1 MKLRHSARTD
11 VGRTRDHNEDDFG
24 VGEGAGVEQ
33 YGELLIVCDGMGGHA
48 AGEVASRLGVET
60 ILSTYY
66 SDASPDRVDVLRRAF
81 ERANARIHAEGR
93 GAMGTTGVAALFYQ
107 GMLHVANV
115 GDSRA
120 YLIRNDEICQVS
132 RDHSL
137 VGEQV
142 AAGVIT
148 ADQARS
154 SYYRNVITRALGY
167 QPEVQVDLFHLPLQ
181 AGDMVVL
188 CSDGLHGLVGDEEIS
203 EIVRSMP
210 LADAVDRLI
219 DLANERGGTDNIT
232 AIVAQVD
239 ELDALPAGIDHPR
252 TERTTAELPV
262 TVTGATV
269 EFPATAQLPAE
280 PATERISP
288 PPAAPPTAPP
298 PPALPPQR
306 ESVPRRMNWL
316 GATLATALFVGLVA
330 VTLFVAY
337 PSVLAPG
344 PANLAPAEPQPTI
357 AATQAPPA
365 NVPPT
370 DIPTLQPPTQN
381 PAIIP
386 ATPSTP
392 SPSATQPTMATPSPS
407 AAQPGTATPSPSA
420 TQPGT
425 ASPSPGV
432 TDTIAPAVTATP
444 GASPATL
451 IATPTRTPIPLTPLT
466 RTPTP

>member
-11 VGRTRDHNEDDFG
+11 VGKTRDHNEDDFG

-280 PATERISP
+280 PATERILPQPATP
-288 PPAAPPTAPP
+288 PPAAPQPAPP
-298 PPALPPQR
+298 SQR

-316 GATLATALFVGLVA
+316 GATLATALFAGLVA
-330 VTLFVAY
+330 VTLFVTY

-344 PANLAPAEPQPTI
+344 PANLAPAEPQPTT
-357 AATQAPPA
+357 AATQAPPT

>member
-167 QPEVQVDLFHLPLQ
+167 QSEVQVDLFHLPLQ

-316 GATLATALFVGLVA
+316 GATLATALFAGLVA
-330 VTLFVAY
+330 VILFVAY

>member
-167 QPEVQVDLFHLPLQ
+167 QSEVQVDLFHLPLQ

-188 CSDGLHGLVGDEEIS
+188 CSDGLHGLVGDEEIC

-239 ELDALPAGIDHPR
+239 ELDALPAGTDHPQP
-252 TERTTAELPV
+252 ERATVELPT
-262 TVTGATV
+262 TVTSATV
-269 EFPATAQLPAE
+269 EFPATARFPAE

-357 AATQAPPA
+357 AAPQAPPT

-381 PAIIP
+381 PAAVP
-386 ATPSTP
+386 ATP
-392 SPSATQPTMATPSPS
+392 
-407 AAQPGTATPSPSA
+407 ATPSPSA
-420 TQPGT
+420 TQPATVTPSPSATQPAT
-425 ASPSPGV
+425 AMPSPGV

-451 IATPTRTPIPLTPLT
+451 IATPTRTPILLMPLT

>member
-280 PATERISP
+280 PATERILPQPATP
-288 PPAAPPTAPP
+288 PPAAPQPAPP
-298 PPALPPQR
+298 SQR

-316 GATLATALFVGLVA
+316 GATLATALFAGLVA

>member
-11 VGRTRDHNEDDFG
+11 VGKTRDHNEDDFG
-24 VGEGAGVEQ
+24 VGEGAGTEQ

-167 QPEVQVDLFHLPLQ
+167 QSEVQVDLFHLPLQ

-188 CSDGLHGLVGDEEIS
+188 CSDGLHGLVGDEEIY

-239 ELDALPAGIDHPR
+239 ELDALPATTDDAEP
-252 TERTTAELPV
+252 ERATVELPT
-262 TVTGATV
+262 TVTSATV
-269 EFPATAQLPAE
+269 EFPATARFPAE

-316 GATLATALFVGLVA
+316 GATLATALFAGLVA

>member
-93 GAMGTTGVAALFYQ
+93 GAMGTTGVAALFYK
-107 GMLHVANV
+107 GMLHIANV

-167 QPEVQVDLFHLPLQ
+167 QSEVQVDLFHLPLQ

-188 CSDGLHGLVGDEEIS
+188 CSDGLHGLVGDEEIY

-210 LADAVDRLI
+210 LADAVDQLI

-232 AIVAQVD
+232 AIVARVD
-239 ELDALPAGIDHPR
+239 ELDALPATTDDAEP
-252 TERTTAELPV
+252 ERATVELPA
-262 TVTGATV
+262 TVTGTTV
-269 EFPATAQLPAE
+269 EFPATARFPAE

-288 PPAAPPTAPP
+288 HPAPPTAPP
-298 PPALPPQR
+298 PPALPPQH

-316 GATLATALFVGLVA
+316 GATLTTALFAGLVA

-386 ATPSTP
+386 ATPATP
-392 SPSATQPTMATPSPS
+392 SPSAT
-407 AAQPGTATPSPSA
+407 QPGTATPSPSA

-432 TDTIAPAVTATP
+432 TDTIAPTIAPAATATP
-444 GASPATL
+444 GESPTTL

>member
-142 AAGVIT
+142 AAGVLT

-167 QPEVQVDLFHLPLQ
+167 QAEVQVDLFHLPLK

-188 CSDGLHGLVGDEEIS
+188 CSDGLHGLVGDEEIY

-232 AIVAQVD
+232 AIVAHVD
-239 ELDALPAGIDHPR
+239 EVDALPASTDHPR
-252 TERTTAELPV
+252 TERTIAELPT
-262 TVTGATV
+262 TVTSATV
-269 EFPATAQLPAE
+269 EFPATARFPAE
-280 PATERISP
+280 SATERILPQPATP
-288 PPAAPPTAPP
+288 PPAAPQ
-298 PPALPPQR
+298 PASPSQR

-316 GATLATALFVGLVA
+316 GATLATALFAGLVA

-344 PANLAPAEPQPTI
+344 PANLAPAEPQPMI
-357 AATQAPPA
+357 VATQAPPA

-370 DIPTLQPPTQN
+370 DIPTLQPPIQN

-392 SPSATQPTMATPSPS
+392 SPSATQPA
-407 AAQPGTATPSPSA
+407 TATPSPST
-420 TQPGT
+420 TQPAT

-432 TDTIAPAVTATP
+432 TDTIAPTIAPAVTATP

-451 IATPTRTPIPLTPLT
+451 IATPTRTPIPLMPLT

>member
-167 QPEVQVDLFHLPLQ
+167 QSEVQVDLFHLPLQ

-280 PATERISP
+280 PATERILPQPATP
-288 PPAAPPTAPP
+288 PPAAPQPAPP
-298 PPALPPQR
+298 SQR

-316 GATLATALFVGLVA
+316 GATLATALFAGLVA
-330 VTLFVAY
+330 VTLFVTY

-344 PANLAPAEPQPTI
+344 PANLAPAEPQPTT
-357 AATQAPPA
+357 AATQAPPT

-381 PAIIP
+381 PAAVP
-386 ATPSTP
+386 ATP
-392 SPSATQPTMATPSPS
+392 
-407 AAQPGTATPSPSA
+407 ATPSPSA
-420 TQPGT
+420 TQPATVTPSPSATQPAT
-425 ASPSPGV
+425 AMPSPGV
-432 TDTIAPAVTATP
+432 TNTITPSIAPAATATP

>member
-11 VGRTRDHNEDDFG
+11 VGKTRDHNEDDFG
-24 VGEGAGVEQ
+24 VGEGAGVDQ

-66 SDASPDRVDVLRRAF
+66 SDTSPDRVHVLQRAF

-167 QPEVQVDLFHLPLQ
+167 QPDVQVDLFHLPLQ
-181 AGDMVVL
+181 AGDTVVL
-188 CSDGLHGLVGDEEIS
+188 CSDGLHGLVGDEEIN

-232 AIVAQVD
+232 AIVAHVD
-239 ELDALPAGIDHPR
+239 ELD
-252 TERTTAELPV
+252 TLPV
-262 TVTGATV
+262 TTHPDLERATV
-269 EFPATAQLPAE
+269 ELPATVTDTTANIPSATT
-280 PATERISP
+280 TERFPQPAISP
-288 PPAAPPTAPP
+288 TVSAPNASRPHH
-298 PPALPPQR
+298 
-306 ESVPRRMNWL
+306 ESAPRRMNWL
-316 GATLATALFVGLVA
+316 GATLATALFAGLVV
-330 VTLFVAY
+330 VTLFIAY

-344 PANLAPAEPQPTI
+344 LENLAPAAPTT
-357 AATQAPPA
+357 AATQPLPTDAPPT
-365 NVPPT
+365 N
-370 DIPTLQPPTQN
+370 DIPTIQPPTQN
-381 PAIIP
+381 PAIVP
-386 ATPSTP
+386 VTP
-392 SPSATQPTMATPSPS
+392 
-407 AAQPGTATPSPSA
+407 ATPSPSA
-420 TQPGT
+420 TQPAT
-425 ASPSPGV
+425 ATPSPGV
-432 TDTIAPAVTATP
+432 TDTITPTIVPAATATP
-444 GASPATL
+444 GASPVAP
-451 IATPTRTPIPLTPLT
+451 IATPTRTPIPLTPLI

>member
-11 VGRTRDHNEDDFG
+11 VGKTRDHNEDDFG
-24 VGEGAGVEQ
+24 VGEGAGVDQ

-142 AAGVIT
+142 AAGVLT

-167 QPEVQVDLFHLPLQ
+167 QAEVQVDLFHLPLQ
-181 AGDMVVL
+181 AGDTVVL

-232 AIVAQVD
+232 AIVAHVD
-239 ELDALPAGIDHPR
+239 ELDALPAGTDHPR

-262 TVTGATV
+262 TVTGATI

-288 PPAAPPTAPP
+288 QPATPPTTAPP
-298 PPALPPQR
+298 PTLPPQR

-316 GATLATALFVGLVA
+316 GATLATALFAGLVA
-330 VTLFVAY
+330 VTLFVTY

-344 PANLAPAEPQPTI
+344 PANLAPAEPPPTTT
-357 AATQAPPA
+357 ATQASPT
-365 NVPPT
+365 NVAPT
-370 DIPTLQPPTQN
+370 DIPTLQPPTQ
-381 PAIIP
+381 
-386 ATPSTP
+386 
-392 SPSATQPTMATPSPS
+392 SPSATQPA
-407 AAQPGTATPSPSA
+407 TATPSPSA
-420 TQPGT
+420 TQPAT
-425 ASPSPGV
+425 AMPSPSATQPATTMPSPGA
-432 TDTIAPAVTATP
+432 TDTIAPTIAPAVTATP

>member
-167 QPEVQVDLFHLPLQ
+167 QSEVQVDLFHLPLQ

-188 CSDGLHGLVGDEEIS
+188 CSDGLHGLVGDEEIY

-232 AIVAQVD
+232 AIVACVD

-280 PATERISP
+280 PATERILPQPATP
-288 PPAAPPTAPP
+288 PPAAPQPAPP
-298 PPALPPQR
+298 SQR

-316 GATLATALFVGLVA
+316 GATLATALFAGLVA

-381 PAIIP
+381 PAVVP
-386 ATPSTP
+386 ATPATP
-392 SPSATQPTMATPSPS
+392 SPSATQPA
-407 AAQPGTATPSPSA
+407 TATPSPSA
-420 TQPGT
+420 TQPAT
-425 ASPSPGV
+425 TMPSPGA
-432 TDTIAPAVTATP
+432 TDTIAPTIAPAVTATP

>member
-167 QPEVQVDLFHLPLQ
+167 QSEVQVDLFHLPLQ

-239 ELDALPAGIDHPR
+239 ELDALPAGTDHP
-252 TERTTAELPV
+252 
-262 TVTGATV
+262 
-269 EFPATAQLPAE
+269 
-280 PATERISP
+280 
-288 PPAAPPTAPP
+288 
-298 PPALPPQR
+298 
-306 ESVPRRMNWL
+306 
-316 GATLATALFVGLVA
+316 
-330 VTLFVAY
+330 
-337 PSVLAPG
+337 
-344 PANLAPAEPQPTI
+344 
-357 AATQAPPA
+357 
-365 NVPPT
+365 
-370 DIPTLQPPTQN
+370 
-381 PAIIP
+381 
-386 ATPSTP
+386 
-392 SPSATQPTMATPSPS
+392 
-407 AAQPGTATPSPSA
+407 
-420 TQPGT
+420 
-425 ASPSPGV
+425 
-432 TDTIAPAVTATP
+432 
-444 GASPATL
+444 
-451 IATPTRTPIPLTPLT
+451 
-466 RTPTP
+466 

>member
-24 VGEGAGVEQ
+24 VGEGAGVDQ

-66 SDASPDRVDVLRRAF
+66 SDASPDRVEVLRRAF

-93 GAMGTTGVAALFYQ
+93 GAMGTTGVAALFYR
-107 GMLHVANV
+107 GILHVANV

-167 QPEVQVDLFHLPLQ
+167 QSEVQVDLFHLPLQ
-181 AGDMVVL
+181 AGDTVVL

-232 AIVAQVD
+232 AIVAHVD
-239 ELDALPAGIDHPR
+239 ELDALPATTDYAGP
-252 TERTTAELPV
+252 ERATAELPV
-262 TVTGATV
+262 TVTGATT
-269 EFPATAQLPAE
+269 EFPATARFLAE
-280 PATERISP
+280 PATERTLP
-288 PPAAPPTAPP
+288 QPAAPVTAAPPSAPP
-298 PPALPPQR
+298 PRR
-306 ESVPRRMNWL
+306 ESVPRRMNRL
-316 GATLATALFVGLVA
+316 GATLATALFAGLVA
-330 VTLFVAY
+330 VTLFVVY

-344 PANLAPAEPQPTI
+344 PANLAPAEPTLTV
-357 AATQAPPA
+357 AVTQAPPPI
-365 NVPPT
+365 VPPT
-370 DIPTLQPPTQN
+370 DVPTLQPSTPN
-381 PAIIP
+381 PAVVP
-386 ATPSTP
+386 
-392 SPSATQPTMATPSPS
+392 ATPSPS
-407 AAQPGTATPSPSA
+407 V
-420 TQPGT
+420 TQPVT
-425 ASPSPGV
+425 VTPSPGV
-432 TDTIAPAVTATP
+432 TDTVAPTIALAATATP
-444 GASPATL
+444 GSSPVAP

-466 RTPTP
+466 RTSTP

>member
-11 VGRTRDHNEDDFG
+11 VGKTRDHNEDDFG
-24 VGEGAGVEQ
+24 VGEGAGVDQ

-142 AAGVIT
+142 AAGVLT

-167 QPEVQVDLFHLPLQ
+167 QAEVQVDLFHLPLQ
-181 AGDMVVL
+181 AGDTVVL

-203 EIVRSMP
+203 EIVRLMP

-232 AIVAQVD
+232 AIVAHVD
-239 ELDALPAGIDHPR
+239 ELDALPADTDHPKP
-252 TERTTAELPV
+252 ERTTAEPPV
-262 TVTGATV
+262 TATGATI

-288 PPAAPPTAPP
+288 QPATPPT
-298 PPALPPQR
+298 
-306 ESVPRRMNWL
+306 
-316 GATLATALFVGLVA
+316 TT
-330 VTLFVAY
+330 
-337 PSVLAPG
+337 
-344 PANLAPAEPQPTI
+344 
-357 AATQAPPA
+357 ATQASPT
-365 NVPPT
+365 NVAPT

-381 PAIIP
+381 PAVVP
-386 ATPSTP
+386 ATPATP
-392 SPSATQPTMATPSPS
+392 SPSATQPA
-407 AAQPGTATPSPSA
+407 TATPSPSA
-420 TQPGT
+420 TQPAT
-425 ASPSPGV
+425 ATPSPSATQPATTMPSPGA
-432 TDTIAPAVTATP
+432 TDTIAPTIAPAVTATP

>member
-167 QPEVQVDLFHLPLQ
+167 QSEVQVDLFHLPLQ

-188 CSDGLHGLVGDEEIS
+188 CSDGLHGLVGDEEIN

-232 AIVAQVD
+232 AIVARVD
-239 ELDALPAGIDHPR
+239 ELDALPASTDHPR

-262 TVTGATV
+262 TVTGVTV
-269 EFPATAQLPAE
+269 EFPATAQLLAE
-280 PATERISP
+280 PATERLSP
-288 PPAAPPTAPP
+288 QPATPPTAAPQPAPP
-298 PPALPPQR
+298 SQR
-306 ESVPRRMNWL
+306 EPVPRRMNWL

-357 AATQAPPA
+357 AAPQAPPT

-381 PAIIP
+381 PAAVP
-386 ATPSTP
+386 ATP
-392 SPSATQPTMATPSPS
+392 
-407 AAQPGTATPSPSA
+407 ATPSPSA
-420 TQPGT
+420 TQPATVTPSPSATQPAT
-425 ASPSPGV
+425 AMPSPGV
-432 TDTIAPAVTATP
+432 TNTITPSIAPAVTATP

>member
-11 VGRTRDHNEDDFG
+11 VGKTRDHNEDDFG

-167 QPEVQVDLFHLPLQ
+167 QSEVQVDLFHLPLQ

-280 PATERISP
+280 PATERILPQPATP
-288 PPAAPPTAPP
+288 PPAAPQPAPP
-298 PPALPPQR
+298 SQR

-316 GATLATALFVGLVA
+316 GATLATALFAGLVA

-357 AATQAPPA
+357 AATQAPPT

-386 ATPSTP
+386 ATP
-392 SPSATQPTMATPSPS
+392 ATPSPS
-407 AAQPGTATPSPSA
+407 APQPGTATPSPSA

-432 TDTIAPAVTATP
+432 TDTIAPTIAPAATATP
-444 GASPATL
+444 GASPTTL
-451 IATPTRTPIPLTPLT
+451 IATPTRTPIPLTLLT

>member
-167 QPEVQVDLFHLPLQ
+167 QSEVQVDLFHLPLQ

-188 CSDGLHGLVGDEEIS
+188 CSDGLHGLVGDEEIC

-316 GATLATALFVGLVA
+316 GATLATALFAGLVA

>member
-167 QPEVQVDLFHLPLQ
+167 QSEVQVDLFHLPLQ

-188 CSDGLHGLVGDEEIS
+188 CSDGLHGLVGDEEIY

-239 ELDALPAGIDHPR
+239 ELDALPATTDDAEP
-252 TERTTAELPV
+252 ERATVELPT
-262 TVTGATV
+262 TVTSATV
-269 EFPATAQLPAE
+269 EFPATARFPAE

-316 GATLATALFVGLVA
+316 GATLATALFAGLVA

-386 ATPSTP
+386 ATP
-392 SPSATQPTMATPSPS
+392 ATPSPS
-407 AAQPGTATPSPSA
+407 APQPGTATPSPSA

>member
-24 VGEGAGVEQ
+24 VGEGAGVDQ

-66 SDASPDRVDVLRRAF
+66 SDASPDRVEVLRRAF

-167 QPEVQVDLFHLPLQ
+167 QSEVQVDLFHLPLQ
-181 AGDMVVL
+181 AGDTVVL

-232 AIVAQVD
+232 AIVAHVD
-239 ELDALPAGIDHPR
+239 ELDALPATTDYAGP
-252 TERTTAELPV
+252 ERATAELPA
-262 TVTGATV
+262 TVTGTTT
-269 EFPATAQLPAE
+269 EFPATARFPAE
-280 PATERISP
+280 PVTERTLP
-288 PPAAPPTAPP
+288 QPAAPVTAAPPSAPP
-298 PPALPPQR
+298 PRR

-316 GATLATALFVGLVA
+316 GATLATALFAGLVA
-330 VTLFVAY
+330 VTLFVVY
-337 PSVLAPG
+337 PSALAPG
-344 PANLAPAEPQPTI
+344 PANLAPAEPTLT
-357 AATQAPPA
+357 AAVTQAPPTT
-365 NVPPT
+365 VPPT
-370 DIPTLQPPTQN
+370 DVPTLQPPTPN
-381 PAIIP
+381 PAVVP
-386 ATPSTP
+386 
-392 SPSATQPTMATPSPS
+392 ATPSPS
-407 AAQPGTATPSPSA
+407 APQPATAT
-420 TQPGT
+420 
-425 ASPSPGV
+425 PSPGV
-432 TDTIAPAVTATP
+432 TDTVAPTIAPAATATP
-444 GASPATL
+444 GSSPVAP
-451 IATPTRTPIPLTPLT
+451 IATPTRTPIPLTPLM

>member
-11 VGRTRDHNEDDFG
+11 VGKTRDHNEDDFG

-167 QPEVQVDLFHLPLQ
+167 QSEVQVDLFHLPLQ

-280 PATERISP
+280 PATERILPQPATP
-288 PPAAPPTAPP
+288 PPAAPQPAPP
-298 PPALPPQR
+298 SQR

-316 GATLATALFVGLVA
+316 GATLATALFAGLVA
-330 VTLFVAY
+330 VTLFVTY

-344 PANLAPAEPQPTI
+344 PANLAPAEPQPTT
-357 AATQAPPA
+357 AATQAPPT

-381 PAIIP
+381 PAAVP
-386 ATPSTP
+386 ATP
-392 SPSATQPTMATPSPS
+392 
-407 AAQPGTATPSPSA
+407 ATPSPSA
-420 TQPGT
+420 TQPATVTPSPSATQPAT
-425 ASPSPGV
+425 AMPSPGV
-432 TDTIAPAVTATP
+432 TNTITPSIAPAATATP

>member
-11 VGRTRDHNEDDFG
+11 VGRTRDHNEDNFG

-48 AGEVASRLGVET
+48 AGEVASRLGIET

-66 SDASPDRVDVLRRAF
+66 SDASPDRVDALRRAF

-93 GAMGTTGVAALFYQ
+93 GAMGTTGVAALFYK

-148 ADQARS
+148 VDQARS

-167 QPEVQVDLFHLPLQ
+167 QSEVQVDLFHLPLQ
-181 AGDMVVL
+181 AGDVVVL
-188 CSDGLHGLVGDEEIS
+188 CSDGLHGLVGDEEIY

-210 LADAVDRLI
+210 LANAVDRLI

-232 AIVAQVD
+232 VIVARVD
-239 ELDALPAGIDHPR
+239 ELDVLPATTSYAEP
-252 TERTTAELPV
+252 ERTTVELPA
-262 TVTGATV
+262 TAAGTTV
-269 EFPATAQLPAE
+269 EFPATAQFLAE

-288 PPAAPPTAPP
+288 QPAAPLTVASL
-298 PPALPPQR
+298 PALPPQR
-306 ESVPRRMNWL
+306 ESVPRRLNWL
-316 GATLATALFVGLVA
+316 GATLATTLFAGLVA
-330 VTLFVAY
+330 MTLFVAY

-344 PANLAPAEPQPTI
+344 PAHFGPAEPI
-357 AATQAPPA
+357 PPA
-365 NVPPT
+365 VAPQVLPTYVPPT
-370 DIPTLQPPTQN
+370 ADIPTLQPPTQN

-386 ATPSTP
+386 AIPATPL
-392 SPSATQPTMATPSPS
+392 PSATHPRTPTSL
-407 AAQPGTATPSPSA
+407 PSA
-420 TQPGT
+420 TQPGMVM
-425 ASPSPGV
+425 PSPGFA
-432 TDTIAPAVTATP
+432 DTIAPAIAPLATATS
-444 GASPATL
+444 GASPTTL
-451 IATPTRTPIPLTPLT
+451 IATPTRTPIPLTLLR

>member
-11 VGRTRDHNEDDFG
+11 VGKTRDHNEDDFG

-167 QPEVQVDLFHLPLQ
+167 QSEVQVDLFHLPLQ

-188 CSDGLHGLVGDEEIS
+188 CSDGLHSLVGDEEIS

-232 AIVAQVD
+232 AIVAHVD
-239 ELDALPAGIDHPR
+239 ELDALPAGTDHPKP
-252 TERTTAELPV
+252 ERTTAELPT
-262 TVTGATV
+262 TVTSATV
-269 EFPATAQLPAE
+269 EFPATARFPAE

-298 PPALPPQR
+298 PALPSQR

-316 GATLATALFVGLVA
+316 GATLATALFAGLVA
-330 VTLFVAY
+330 VTLFVTY

-357 AATQAPPA
+357 VATQVPPA

-370 DIPTLQPPTQN
+370 DTPTLQPSTQN
-381 PAIIP
+381 PAVVP
-386 ATPSTP
+386 ATPATP
-392 SPSATQPTMATPSPS
+392 SPSATQPA
-407 AAQPGTATPSPSA
+407 TATPSPSA
-420 TQPGT
+420 TQPAT
-425 ASPSPGV
+425 TMPSPGA
-432 TDTIAPAVTATP
+432 TDTIAPTIAPAVTATP

-451 IATPTRTPIPLTPLT
+451 IATPTRTPIPLTPLI
-466 RTPTP
+466 RTLTP